1 MYKLLQKK
9 MEIIACTF
17 QLTVAFYNEDVG
29 NVNL

>member
-9 MEIIACTF
+9 MKIIACTF
-17 QLTVAFYNEDVG
+17 RLMVVFYNEDVE